1 MKKDVDSCIEKLKVY
16 YGIEPYNKPNN
27 IAYLDRYYYKSVKDL
42 YDTNTLLEAEVE
54 IQKLKNL

>member
-1 MKKDVDSCIEKLKVY
+1 MKKDVNSCIEKLKVY
-16 YGIEPYNKPNN
+16 YGIEPYNMPNN